1 MKIVANYKLPKEITD
16 SKVDPKL
23 LSQAV
28 RVSLANLRQGTQSAL
43 TRAEVNRTR
52 KKFQKQKGS
61 GNARHGD
68 KKSPIFVGGG
78 VSFAPKPRDYS
89 LNLPAK
95 MKKLAVV
102 GSFAAKAK
110 EGKVLVVSGL
120 AEVSGKTK
128 EIVEFIK
135 ESGLKTEKILLVT
148 DGYNEKVYQAAR
160 NIDKVTILPVEQLN
174 AYETLKADV
183 LVIDEKAIGKIKLDK
198 KAKKE
203 EVVKV
208 FEKPLKIKKKKV

>member
-16 SKVDPKL
+16 SKVDSKL

-89 LNLPAK
+89 LSLPAK